1 MFTPDREIILWRSV
15 LRFPISGFK
24 KQAIGMS
31 QDPYSV
37 CPCGSGRKLKFCC
50 GDILTDLIR
59 IQRLEENQPEA
70 AEKQLRD
77 LLAKFPNREVIV
89 AELTMLLCQS
99 GNYADAKELVTA
111 FLKRNPDHP
120 RGLVLLS
127 RIALVTEG
135 YEGSRRL
142 LHRTFQISSR
152 TYPLEIA
159 ELAVAIGVYMVAAH
173 EYMGGREHI
182 ALGARLAGPERGRKY
197 LMNLAMLEADAVI
210 PGVLRTPHMLLPVTG
225 DSEFMQHDQRAR
237 KLSSIGCWEP
247 AAILYSRMTETHPDN
262 GAVWHNLGLCR
273 AWDGRSSEAAGA
285 LHQAATLLSDFDVA
299 AETEALA
306 QILDQRLPD
315 RQYKLVRYDFP
326 VQSGSQLL
334 TVLDDAPVFLRYPDE
349 GSDED
354 EGESTIP
361 AGMQRV
367 AMYDQL
373 QRPPQPGPVTDVS
386 QLSEVVADLEVL
398 DLVDETQAGVSGIRT
413 PILRVSVVED
423 QANDVLQQLRSVCGD
438 LLLPAE
444 GGQPEP
450 AVVVLQPRDAREF
463 DIRLHMPDSMSKSQF
478 RDLLRGAND
487 QLAEKWMH
495 RPVLALGGRT
505 PLQAATD
512 PGSRVALAG
521 AVLALSVN
529 ARYFDRVFSES
540 LLRQKLSLP
549 EPAASHIPS
558 GQHCA
563 AYPYF
568 FLHRLDVA
576 ALDEQQL
583 LEYCNRVS
591 MLGLADLARKGL
603 DELLRRPEAL
613 AGFGTVRA
621 CLMRAAIA
629 RTENDLQTLSACLQQ
644 AREAASH
651 SRESF
656 REVLEI
662 EIRELA
668 MRLDDPSDPELV
680 GLLHRIRD
688 RYIAKLPEIGEVI
701 QAQLLASN
709 CAHLIAELDT
719 TMAVTGAVSGTALWT
734 PQSGSEAATGSGGAL
749 WLPGQD

>member
-1 MFTPDREIILWRSV
+1 MFTPENETILWRSV
-15 LRFPISGFK
+15 LRFPITGFK

-89 AELTMLLCQS
+89 AELNTLLCRA
-99 GNYADAKELVTA
+99 GRYGDARELVTA

-135 YEGSRRL
+135 YESCRRL

-159 ELAVAIGVYMVAAH
+159 ELAVAIGLYLVSVH
-173 EYMGGREHI
+173 EYMGGREHL
-182 ALGARLAGPERGRKY
+182 ALGARLAGPERGRQY
-197 LMNLAMLEADAVI
+197 LMNLAMLEADPVI
-210 PGVLRTPHMLLPVTG
+210 PGILRTPHTLLPVTG

-262 GAVWHNLGLCR
+262 GVVWHNLGLCR

-285 LHQAATLLSDFDVA
+285 LHQAARLLSDFDVA

-315 RQYKLVRYDFP
+315 RQYRLVRYDFP

-334 TVLDDAPVFLRYPDE
+334 TVLDDAPGFLRYDDE
-349 GSDED
+349 GSDE
-354 EGESTIP
+354 ESESTIP
-361 AGMQRV
+361 AGMQRA

-373 QRPPQPGPVTDVS
+373 QRPPQAGPLTDGS
-386 QLSEVVADLEVL
+386 QLSEVVADIELL
-398 DLVDETQAGVSGIRT
+398 DIVDETQASAAGIRT

-423 QANDVLQQLRSVCGD
+423 QADEVLQQLRGVCGD
-438 LLLPAE
+438 LLGSATGE
-444 GGQPEP
+444 RQEP

-463 DIRLHMPDSMSKSQF
+463 DIRLNMPDDVSKSQF
-478 RDLLRGAND
+478 RDLTRGLND

-505 PLQAATD
+505 PLQAAAD
-512 PGSRVALAG
+512 PDSRMVLAG

-529 ARYFDRVFSES
+529 ARYFDRAFNES
-540 LLRQKLSLP
+540 MLRQKLGLP
-549 EPAASHIPS
+549 EPAASHIPA

-568 FLHRLDVA
+568 VLRRLDVA
-576 ALDEQQL
+576 TLDQQQL

-613 AGFGTVRA
+613 AEFGTVRA

-629 RTENDLQTLSACLQQ
+629 RAENDLQTMTACTQQ

-719 TMAVTGAVSGTALWT
+719 MAVTAAASGTLWT
-734 PQSGSEAATGSGGAL
+734 PQSGSQPATGGGGSL